1 MKYYKRVLPVII
13 ALLTLVSSCKTNV
26 TDEDIQQDIN
36 DEFAKDHAGAA
47 LHATVD
53 NGVATI
59 TGQCSGDSC
68 AARIVETVRKLKGVK
83 DVDTHIIEMP

>member
-1 MKYYKRVLPVII
+1 MKYLRSSFPVFI
-13 ALLTLVSSCKTNV
+13 ALLCALSACQSNA

-53 NGVATI
+53 KGVATI
-59 TGQCSGDSC
+59 TGECSGDSC
-68 AARIVETVRKLKGVK
+68 SARIVERVKKIKGVK
-83 DVDTHIIEMP
+83 DVDTHIIETH